1 MSPVDDPIAVLTVS
15 PARRIFGTGLL
26 VALGALLLWIWLTLP
41 DKTLLA
47 TLVFAG
53 VGGLALWQAQRFHQA
68 TARSIVLSAAGLTD
82 STGEVIAEM
91 GNIASVDRGAFAF
104 KPSNGFTVRLKS
116 PAPRAWLP
124 GLWWRLGR
132 RVGVGGATPGKAA
145 RDMADVITIL
155 LKDPDVARRQFDP
168 TDD

>member
-1 MSPVDDPIAVLTVS
+1 
-15 PARRIFGTGLL
+15 
-26 VALGALLLWIWLTLP
+26 
-41 DKTLLA
+41 
-47 TLVFAG
+47 
-53 VGGLALWQAQRFHQA
+53 
-68 TARSIVLSAAGLTD
+68 
-82 STGEVIAEM
+82 M